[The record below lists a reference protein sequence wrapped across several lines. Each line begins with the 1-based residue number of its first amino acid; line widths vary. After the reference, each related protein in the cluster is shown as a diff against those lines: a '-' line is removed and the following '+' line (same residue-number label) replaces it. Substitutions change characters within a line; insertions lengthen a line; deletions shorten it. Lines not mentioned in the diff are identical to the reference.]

1 MLTPTE
7 FHFLAQ
13 RTGEPL
19 TFTQVKAPG
28 AVIAIAFG
36 IVQDLS
42 RAPEMIVNSYGVNGR
57 SFQLA
62 AADFGAVIP
71 ERFDVIERANGER
84 YTLDAVNAEHAR
96 VGGAVSY
103 YICFAK
109 GN

>member
-7 FHFLAQ
+7 FDFLAR

-28 AVIAIAFG
+28 NSISIPYG

-42 RAPEMIVNSYGVNGR
+42 RAPEMIINSFGINGR
-57 SFQLA
+57 SIQIA

-84 YTLDAVNAEHAR
+84 YTLDAVHAEHQR
-96 VGGAVSY
+96 GGGVSY
-103 YICFAK
+103 YICYAK
-109 GN
+109 GK